1 MTTTAQL
8 QPTPLVRAGDVV
20 RWRQKRG
27 RVTKTYFV
35 RATSGGH
42 FARYSSTSTLWVS
55 FSGRR
60 VRCYDHAVAIG
71 PERSYAVAAG
81 KLATVSR
88 APVTVRRVS
97 LAGLRAARPL
107 HTAS

>member
-1 MTTTAQL
+1 MTATAQL
-8 QPTPLVRAGDVV
+8 QPAPLVRAGDVV
-20 RWRQKRG
+20 RWSRKRG
-27 RVTKTYFV
+27 SATKVVYV

-42 FARYSSTSTLWVS
+42 FARYSSTSTLWVC
-55 FSGRR
+55 FTGRR

-81 KLATVSR
+81 KLTTVSR

-97 LAGLRAARPL
+97 LAGLREARPWF
-107 HTAS
+107 TAS